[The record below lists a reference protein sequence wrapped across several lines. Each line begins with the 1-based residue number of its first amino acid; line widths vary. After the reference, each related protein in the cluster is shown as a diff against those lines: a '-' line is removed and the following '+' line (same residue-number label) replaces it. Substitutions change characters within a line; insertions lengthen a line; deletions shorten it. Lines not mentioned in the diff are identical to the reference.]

1 MFGIVYADRRIKQG
15 GTMKVLEDFFKGL
28 SDVTRL
34 RIMNL
39 LLQGELCVC
48 DIQRIVDG
56 SQPTISRHL
65 NYLKHSGL
73 VLDRRDGLRVFYRVA
88 KQNNTDLKTL
98 HQFLRK
104 IFKGKSVLEDDLKEL
119 KDAMAQGTCA
129 IPTPIRTVGHV
140 VNDTTSSRTPLEAS

>member
-1 MFGIVYADRRIKQG
+1 MR
-15 GTMKVLEDFFKGL
+15 MLEDYFKGL

-48 DIQRIVDG
+48 DIQRIIDE
-56 SQPTISRHL
+56 SQSMISRHL

-73 VLDRRDGLRVFYRVA
+73 VLDRRDGLRVFYRVSRA
-88 KQNNTDLKTL
+88 DKADLKAL

-104 IFKGKSVLEDDLKEL
+104 VFKGKSVLEDDLKEL
-119 KDAMAQGTCA
+119 KAARARGACA
-129 IPTPIRTVGHV
+129 KPTQFR
-140 VNDTTSSRTPLEAS
+140 VNDPVGSDRASNRVSLATN

>member
-1 MFGIVYADRRIKQG
+1 
-15 GTMKVLEDFFKGL
+15 MKVLEDYFKGL
-28 SDVTRL
+28 SDITRL

-88 KQNNTDLKTL
+88 KEKSTDLKAL

-104 IFKGKSVLEDDLKEL
+104 VLKGKSVLEDDLKEL
-119 KDAMAQGTCA
+119 KDARARGACA
-129 IPTPIRTVGHV
+129 IPTPLRTVGSV
-140 VNDTTSSRTPLEAS
+140 VNDTTSSRTTIEASS

>member
-1 MFGIVYADRRIKQG
+1 MN
-15 GTMKVLEDFFKGL
+15 VLEGYFKGL
-28 SDVTRL
+28 SDATRL

-73 VLDRRDGLRVFYRVA
+73 VLDRRDGLRVFYRVP
-88 KQNNTDLKTL
+88 KEKSTDFKAL

-104 IFKGKSVLEDDLKEL
+104 VFKGKSVLEDDLKDL
-119 KDAMAQGTCA
+119 KDAMARGTCA
-129 IPTPIRTVGHV
+129 IPTPLRTVGSV
-140 VNDTTSSRTPLEAS
+140 VNDTTSSRTTIEASS

>member
-1 MFGIVYADRRIKQG
+1 MKALEVY
-15 GTMKVLEDFFKGL
+15 FKGL
-28 SDVTRL
+28 SDATRL

-48 DIQRIVDG
+48 DIQRLLEG
-56 SQPTISRHL
+56 SQPTVSRHL

-88 KQNNTDLKTL
+88 KDHDADLKAL

-104 IFKGKSVLEDDLKEL
+104 VFRDRGVLESDLKEL
-119 KDAMAQGTCA
+119 KRAMARGACA
-129 IPTPIRTVGHV
+129 VPTPIRIAGQ
-140 VNDTTSSRTPLEAS
+140 SPGESRALRAPLAAR

>member
-1 MFGIVYADRRIKQG
+1 
-15 GTMKVLEDFFKGL
+15 MKVLEDYFKGL

-88 KQNNTDLKTL
+88 KEKSTDLKAL

-104 IFKGKSVLEDDLKEL
+104 VFKSKSVLEDDLKEL
-119 KDAMAQGTCA
+119 KDAMARGACA
-129 IPTPIRTVGHV
+129 RPTPIRTVSQV
-140 VNDTTSSRTPLEAS
+140 VNGATSSRTPLAAS

>member
-1 MFGIVYADRRIKQG
+1 MQG
-15 GTMKVLEDFFKGL
+15 GSMNDLEGYFKGL

-56 SQPTISRHL
+56 SQPTVSRHL

-73 VLDRRDGLRVFYRVA
+73 VLDRRDGLRVFYRVP
-88 KQNNTDLKTL
+88 KEKSSDLKFL

-104 IFKGKSVLEDDLKEL
+104 VFKGKPVFEDDLKEL
-119 KDAMAQGTCA
+119 KDAMARGACA
-129 IPTPIRTVGHV
+129 VPTPMRGVGHV
-140 VNDTTSSRTPLEAS
+140 VNDTTSSRTPLVAN

>member
-1 MFGIVYADRRIKQG
+1 MRD
-15 GTMKVLEDFFKGL
+15 LEGYFKGL

-39 LLQGELCVC
+39 LFEGELCVC

-65 NYLKHSGL
+65 NYLKHAGL
-73 VLDRRDGLRVFYRVA
+73 VLDRRDGLRVFYRLA
-88 KQNNTDLKTL
+88 KENKPDLKAL

-104 IFKGKSVLEDDLKEL
+104 VLKGKSVLEDDLKEL
-119 KDAMAQGTCA
+119 EDAMARGACA
-129 IPTPIRTVGHV
+129 IPTPLRGGRTAASNATG
-140 VNDTTSSRTPLEAS
+140 TRTPIEAR

>member
-1 MFGIVYADRRIKQG
+1 MND
-15 GTMKVLEDFFKGL
+15 LEGYFKGL
-28 SDVTRL
+28 SDATRL

-88 KQNNTDLKTL
+88 KEKGTDLKAL

-104 IFKGKSVLEDDLKEL
+104 VFKGKDVLEDDLKEL
-119 KDAMAQGTCA
+119 KDAMARGACA
-129 IPTPIRTVGHV
+129 IPTPIRTVGPV
-140 VNDTTSSRTPLEAS
+140 AGNTTSNRTRIQVN

>member
-1 MFGIVYADRRIKQG
+1 
-15 GTMKVLEDFFKGL
+15 MKELDGYFKGL

-73 VLDRRDGLRVFYRVA
+73 VLDRRDGLRVFYRVP
-88 KQNNTDLKTL
+88 KENNPDLKEL
-98 HQFLRK
+98 HRFLRK
-104 IFKGKSVLEDDLKEL
+104 VFKGKSVLEDDLKDL
-119 KDAMAQGTCA
+119 KDAKARGACA
-129 IPTPIRTVGHV
+129 IPTTVCPVGHV
-140 VNDTTSSRTPLEAS
+140 VGDATSSRTTIEAS

>member
-1 MFGIVYADRRIKQG
+1 MRD
-15 GTMKVLEDFFKGL
+15 LEDYFKGL

-48 DIQRIVDG
+48 DIQRIVEG
-56 SQPTISRHL
+56 SQPTVSRHL

-73 VLDRRDGLRVFYRVA
+73 VLDRRDGLRVFYRLA
-88 KQNNTDLKTL
+88 KDNNPDLKAL

-104 IFKGKSVLEDDLKEL
+104 AFKGKSMLEDDLREL
-119 KDAMAQGTCA
+119 KDAMARGACA
-129 IPTPIRTVGHV
+129 IPTPMRSGRPAAT
-140 VNDTTSSRTPLEAS
+140 DASDNRAALAAG

>member
-1 MFGIVYADRRIKQG
+1 MND
-15 GTMKVLEDFFKGL
+15 LEGYFKGL
-28 SDVTRL
+28 SDMTRL

-73 VLDRRDGLRVFYRVA
+73 VLDRRDGLRVFYRVT
-88 KQNNTDLKTL
+88 KRSSVDLKPL

-104 IFKGKSVLEDDLKEL
+104 VFKGKSVLEEDLKEL
-119 KDAMAQGTCA
+119 KDAMARGACA
-129 IPTPIRTVGHV
+129 IPTPIRAVGPAV
-140 VNDTTSSRTPLEAS
+140 VNAMSGRARLVAN

>member
-1 MFGIVYADRRIKQG
+1 MND
-15 GTMKVLEDFFKGL
+15 LEGYFKGL

-73 VLDRRDGLRVFYRVA
+73 VLDRRDGLRVFYRVT
-88 KQNNTDLKTL
+88 KKNSMDLKPL

-104 IFKGKSVLEDDLKEL
+104 VFKGKSVLEDDIKEL
-119 KDAMAQGTCA
+119 KDSMARGACA
-129 IPTPIRTVGHV
+129 IPTPIRTLSPMVRDATG
-140 VNDTTSSRTPLEAS
+140 SRTRLEAS

>member
-1 MFGIVYADRRIKQG
+1 MND
-15 GTMKVLEDFFKGL
+15 LEGYFKGL

-88 KQNNTDLKTL
+88 KQNSPDLKVL
-98 HQFLRK
+98 HQFLRRV
-104 IFKGKSVLEDDLKEL
+104 FKGKSVLEDDLREL
-119 KDAMAQGTCA
+119 KAAMARGTCA
-129 IPTPIRTVGHV
+129 IPTPIRAIGFV
-140 VNDTTSSRTPLEAS
+140 VNRSTGHRTPIEA